1 MLHFLQ
7 LLFLLPSL
15 LVQVQAI
22 TWRGADFS
30 SLANLEASG
39 RTYRDSSSGAVTPFE
54 RILHNHGANLARIR
68 IWTSTSNSQYSL
80 NYGLALGKRAKAAG
94 MSIMVDLHYSDTWA
108 DPGHQAIP
116 SSWPTDLNGLNTQ
129 IWTYTRDV
137 VNAFANQGTPI
148 QFIQI
153 GNEIND
159 GLLWPTGKISS
170 KGFSPA
176 SQLLHSA
183 STGVRAATGGSS
195 VKIMVHI
202 ANGWDSSGVN
212 FFWNGIFLQG
222 QFATSDFDLFG
233 FSFYPFYNSAASY
246 SALQSTLTGIVNK
259 FGKDVMVVETDW
271 PATGSCSG
279 VTLSERSI
287 PISVAGQTTWVN
299 GIKNVLAALPGG
311 HGTGIVY
318 WEPGWIGNAG
328 LGSSCSDNLLVDGSG
343 VSRASMSMFSS

>member
-1 MLHFLQ
+1 
-7 LLFLLPSL
+7 
-15 LVQVQAI
+15 
-22 TWRGADFS
+22 
-30 SLANLEASG
+30 
-39 RTYRDSSSGAVTPFE
+39 
-54 RILHNHGANLARIR
+54 
-68 IWTSTSNSQYSL
+68 
-80 NYGLALGKRAKAAG
+80 
-94 MSIMVDLHYSDTWA
+94 MSILVDLHYSDTWA

-116 SSWPTDLNGLNTQ
+116 SSWPTNLNGLNTQ

-148 QFIQI
+148 RFIQVGPSYCGQFYLPDHLPPYFAQI

-170 KGFSPA
+170 KGFSRA
-176 SQLLHSA
+176 SQPVLHSA
-183 STGVRAATGGSS
+183 STGVCAATSGSN
-195 VKIMVHI
+195 VHI
-202 ANGWDSSGVN
+202 ANGWESSGVN

-233 FSFYPFYNSAASY
+233 FSFYPFYNSVASY